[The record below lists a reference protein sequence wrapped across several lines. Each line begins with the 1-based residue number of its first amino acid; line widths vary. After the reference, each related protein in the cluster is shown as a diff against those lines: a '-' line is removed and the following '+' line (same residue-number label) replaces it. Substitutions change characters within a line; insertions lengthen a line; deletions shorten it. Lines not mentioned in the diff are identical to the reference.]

1 MQNAEFTRGEI
12 RAIEC
17 AREAWTLIKDEYW
30 MLFAVS
36 LVGALIGGISM
47 YVLIGAM
54 ICGIFYCY
62 LKKIDGGKVVF
73 DDLWVGFKYFWPS
86 LGLTLAVVV
95 PIVAFIL
102 IMFVTVYLPIITTAM
117 MGNKANE
124 KALLGTFA
132 AGLAIDLI
140 VAVVMVCV
148 HSLLVFAFPL
158 IVDRRLSS
166 WDAMKLSARAVL
178 KNLGGVGGLIG
189 VNFLMALVGEAAC
202 GIGLYLMIPI
212 ITATNIVAYRRVFPK
227 SPSPSIEP
235 PPPSAYPG
243 L

>member
-1 MQNAEFTRGEI
+1 MQEVEFTRGQI

-17 AREAWTLIKDEYW
+17 AKEAWALIKDDYW
-30 MLFAVS
+30 ILFAIS

-54 ICGIFYCY
+54 VCGIFYCY

-73 DDLWVGFKYFWPS
+73 DDLWTGFKYFWPS
-86 LGLTLAVVV
+86 LPLTLTVVV
-95 PIVAFIL
+95 PIVIFFVFMFI
-102 IMFVTVYLPIITTAM
+102 TVYLPLITAAM

-124 KALLGTFA
+124 TALLGTFA
-132 AGLAIDLI
+132 VGVVIDVI
-140 VAVVMVCV
+140 VAVAMICV
-148 HSLLVFAFPL
+148 HSLLIFAFPL
-158 IVDRRLSS
+158 IVDRGLSS
-166 WDAMKLSARAVL
+166 WPAMKLSARAVL

-202 GIGLYLMIPI
+202 GIGLYLIIPI
-212 ITATNIVAYRRVFPK
+212 MTATNLVAYRKVFPR
-227 SPSPSIEP
+227 SPSSVSGP
-235 PPPSAYPG
+235 PPPTAYEG